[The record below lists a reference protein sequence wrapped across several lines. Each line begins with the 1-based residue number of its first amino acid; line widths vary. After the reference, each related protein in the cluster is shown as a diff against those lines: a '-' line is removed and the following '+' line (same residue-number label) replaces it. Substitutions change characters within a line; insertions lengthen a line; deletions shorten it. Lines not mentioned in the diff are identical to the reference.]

1 MDSGLENYTTLN
13 RIANDVGRSF
23 VDLSNINGHYFRVL
37 IQATLSDPDYG
48 LMLRKFNTY
57 DDCVPQE
64 AEYNRISNTVL
75 SNGSLAI
82 STFNTI
88 FSKWLNRAARSD
100 ENLRLHVDRVQWN
113 ILGHTG
119 HHSHHSTTWW
129 CPG

>member
-1 MDSGLENYTTLN
+1 MDSGLENYTTLD
-13 RIANDVGRSF
+13 RITNDVGRSF

-75 SNGSLAI
+75 SNGNLAI
-82 STFNTI
+82 STFNNP
-88 FSKWLNRAARSD
+88 FSKWLN
-100 ENLRLHVDRVQWN
+100 
-113 ILGHTG
+113 
-119 HHSHHSTTWW
+119 
-129 CPG
+129 